1 MNETNLQN
9 IASDGLFHQI
19 ALVSVKPLLTTIIHE
34 LRESSDRNIPH
45 VMSWKYAVCMYLL
58 SFTRPCAIVV
68 HRTRLLVS
76 ADIATGA
83 SLKAKVHCTY
93 CGYRLRNLS
102 HVELDIYLW
111 CM

>member
-19 ALVSVKPLLTTIIHE
+19 ALVSVKPLLTTTIIHE
-34 LRESSDRNIPH
+34 LRESSDRNIDPEH
-45 VMSWKYAVCMYLL
+45 DPMLCLGSMQFACIYLVLLDLARLL
-58 SFTRPCAIVV
+58 STAQGCWSRQTSPPV
-68 HRTRLLVS
+68 LVS
-76 ADIATGA
+76 
-83 SLKAKVHCTY
+83 
-93 CGYRLRNLS
+93 RLRGFTARTS